1 MSVGTRE
8 FKKMLFI
15 SRSYSRGFNIIIVSR
30 YIVENWEQ
38 YVQNTKTRDVK

>member
-15 SRSYSRGFNIIIVSR
+15 SRSYSRGLSIIVSR

-38 YVQNTKTRDVK
+38 YVENTKTRDVK